1 MFNKKISKFFAL
13 LLCFFAIVFNFSM
26 PVLAQNAQTKVENT
40 LLEKMTAELNREFI
54 AGSISASEA
63 AEAALSKVDQVQ
75 SVLQNFIHDK
85 ELQCQNNF
93 FVTACFDDLR
103 QTRRQVQDV
112 VRRVSSEAKSFLRKA
127 RAAKFES
134 KSETSNTKLGILE
147 EK

>member
-1 MFNKKISKFFAL
+1 
-13 LLCFFAIVFNFSM
+13 M
-26 PVLAQNAQTKVENT
+26 PALAQNSTAKVEHT

-54 AGSISASEA
+54 AGSISASEV
-63 AEAALSKVDQVQ
+63 AETALGKVDQVQ
-75 SVLQNFIHDK
+75 SALQNFIHDK
-85 ELQCQNNF
+85 ELQCQSNF

-134 KSETSNTKLGILE
+134 KSETSNTKLEILE